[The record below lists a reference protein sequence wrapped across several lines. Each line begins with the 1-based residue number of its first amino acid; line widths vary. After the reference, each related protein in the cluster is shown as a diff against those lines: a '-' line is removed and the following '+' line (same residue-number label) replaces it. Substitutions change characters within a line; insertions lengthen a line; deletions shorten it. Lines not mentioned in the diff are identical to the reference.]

1 VDKILVGQLI
11 LCDMVQKPTSRR
23 GRPRAYDPD
32 TAIARAM
39 AVFWDAGYAAT
50 SLDDIT
56 AGTGM
61 NRPSLYGAF
70 GDKRTLYL
78 RTLAQ
83 YRSLARTSMDAALAR
98 DRPLRAALHHVYRA
112 ALSLYVSGESGP
124 RGCFLIGTALT
135 EAVGDAEVRKTL
147 RDALHEID
155 TAFARRIQLAREQGE
170 LPSDAD
176 PTALARIA
184 SALLHSLAIRSRAGE
199 PRRVLEAMI
208 EPTLDLICGAST
220 PTAATTGPGC

>member
-1 VDKILVGQLI
+1 VDKILGSQWI
-11 LCDMVQKPTSRR
+11 LSDMVQKSPGRR

-56 AGTGM
+56 VGTGM

-70 GDKRTLYL
+70 GDKRGLYL

-83 YRSLARTSMDAALAR
+83 YRSLTRTALDAALAR
-98 DRPLRAALHHVYRA
+98 NRPLREALHRVYRA
-112 ALSLYVSGESGP
+112 ALSLYFSGERGA

-135 EAVGDAEVRKTL
+135 ESVGDAEVRKAL

-155 TAFARRIQLAREQGE
+155 TAFAGRIRLAREQGE
-170 LPSDAD
+170 LPHDAD
-176 PTALARIA
+176 PSALARIA

-208 EPTLDLICGAST
+208 EPTLDLICGAPPSK
-220 PTAATTGPGC
+220 ASNKGSG